1 MKNLI
6 LSTWE
11 FICSLLNLING
22 AHKGFISVVAMKTA
36 SAFWR
41 IYIGFKMYKGFK
53 NKNKRFNLVIMVS
66 SLKISLT
73 VNKVVISEDYS
84 NYD

>member
-36 SAFWR
+36 AAFWR

-53 NKNKRFNLVIMVS
+53 NKRFYLVIIVS
-66 SLKISLT
+66 SVKISLT
-73 VNKVVISEDYS
+73 VNKVVISGDYS
-84 NYD
+84 NCD